1 MSVADG
7 YILILFFMTKNAI
20 KINYSIDVDV
30 EQYSLVI
37 LNDSTIYYTVNNKDK
52 FYYISVPRE
61 VLNAYVEGIVCER
74 GLQEIK
80 KYRKSYFISP
90 SADPVFLINIFKSI
104 NSCIHNTAQKKALI
118 FFVLSFFSEQKDFIF
133 FVLSTG
139 RRIENKVKTIIKRD
153 LSLKWKLPQV
163 ASMLYMS
170 PGTLKKKLK
179 CE

>member
-1 MSVADG
+1 MSVEDG

-20 KINYSIDVDV
+20 KINYSIDVEV

-61 VLNAYVEGIVCER
+61 VLNEYVEGGVCEW

-90 SADPVFLINIFKSI
+90 SADPVFLINI
-104 NSCIHNTAQKKALI
+104 
-118 FFVLSFFSEQKDFIF
+118 
-133 FVLSTG
+133 
-139 RRIENKVKTIIKRD
+139 
-153 LSLKWKLPQV
+153 
-163 ASMLYMS
+163 
-170 PGTLKKKLK
+170 
-179 CE
+179 